1 MKEVFFVAKRKDE
14 ANKIYQRL
22 FVPSWLICA
31 VICMKKS
38 ILYIGQFAFTRQ
50 KHIRSIYASIFLLL
64 SVWNKH
70 DQYGYQWSLIPVKT
84 ETWHLQHS
92 GRTPS
97 IFLGQR
103 LRKTRDKT
111 ELRSQRG
118 NKSGG
123 LQWETA
129 SRCSNQRLWGGGK
142 PSETFLQGDERETAR
157 ELVPRMKE
165 DEDKV
170 KGNLYEV
177 QRRESRRS
185 WSQSLNP
192 CASRSELLVVVLFR
206 NRKCVDDLWFERL
219 VVSFFIDFKM
229 SLID

>member
-1 MKEVFFVAKRKDE
+1 MKQIKYIRDYLFLLDWSALWFV
-14 ANKIYQRL
+14 
-22 FVPSWLICA
+22 W
-31 VICMKKS
+31 KKS

-50 KHIRSIYASIFLLL
+50 KHCSIYASIFLLL

-111 ELRSQRG
+111 ELRRSQRG
-118 NKSGG
+118 NKSGS

-129 SRCSNQRLWGGGK
+129 SRCSNQRSWGGGK

-157 ELVPRMKE
+157 ELVPWMKG